1 MTQQLLLVGV
11 FLAGLAAL
19 PWALRWLRGR
29 MAPNAVD
36 VGGQSRFISAVA
48 VGPNQRVVTVEVGP
62 EHARVWLTLGVTTQA
77 VALLHTTSLSA
88 SGHSEVVPG
97 GAPGSHG

>member
-11 FLAGLAAL
+11 FLAALAAL

-29 MAPNAVD
+29 MVTNAVD

-48 VGPNQRVVTVEVGP
+48 VGPHQRVVTVEVGP
-62 EHARVWLTLGVTTQA
+62 EHARVWLTLGVTAQS
-77 VALLHTTSLSA
+77 VALLHTA
-88 SGHSEVVPG
+88 SVGIPVPRDD
-97 GAPGSHG
+97 AAATLPGSRG

>member
-1 MTQQLLLVGV
+1 MTQQLLLIGL
-11 FLAGLAAL
+11 FLSVLATL

-29 MAPNAVD
+29 MVSNAVA

-62 EHARVWLTLGVTTQA
+62 EQARVWLTLGVTSQS
-77 VALLHTTSLSA
+77 VSLLHTIPVRANGEVAA
-88 SGHSEVVPG
+88 SVVPEL
-97 GAPGSHG
+97 HG

>member
-1 MTQQLLLVGV
+1 MTQQLLLIGL
-11 FLAGLAAL
+11 FLSVLASL

-29 MAPNAVD
+29 MVSNAVA

-62 EHARVWLTLGVTTQA
+62 EQARVWLTLGVTSQT
-77 VALLHTTSLSA
+77 VSLLHTIPVRANGEVAA
-88 SGHSEVVPG
+88 SVVPE
-97 GAPGSHG
+97 SHG